1 MNLVLCFAL
10 SLNIYMFVQWSA
22 SLRGRP

>member
-10 SLNIYMFVQWSA
+10 SLNIYMFVQ
-22 SLRGRP
+22 